1 MERAV
6 VFISLDD
13 YQVAPVGQKQI
24 AIVIQRYASEKS
36 VAVDTTLSQQVSYH
50 RRDGSF
56 AVGSCD
62 TQAAF
67 GLGNFAQYLGSFVNS
82 EIIFSKKTQLLVF
95 GWNSRSI
102 DNYCL
107 LRVFEFGVDI
117 ATQIVVVYIYALCL
131 QFGTQVATYSV
142 VTTYFKTSLP
152 EVPGDST
159 HSDATDTEKIIISH
173 LRYNI

>member
-67 GLGNFAQYLGSFVNS
+67 GLGDFAQYLGSVVNS
-82 EIIFSKKTQLLVF
+82 
-95 GWNSRSI
+95 
-102 DNYCL
+102 
-107 LRVFEFGVDI
+107 
-117 ATQIVVVYIYALCL
+117 
-131 QFGTQVATYSV
+131 
-142 VTTYFKTSLP
+142 
-152 EVPGDST
+152 
-159 HSDATDTEKIIISH
+159 
-173 LRYNI
+173 